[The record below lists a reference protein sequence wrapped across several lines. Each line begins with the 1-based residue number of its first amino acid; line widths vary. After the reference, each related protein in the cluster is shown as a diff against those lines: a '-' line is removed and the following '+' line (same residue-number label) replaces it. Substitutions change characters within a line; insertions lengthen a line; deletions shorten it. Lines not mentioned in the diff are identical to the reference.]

1 LKAETTKA
9 DEFSAFLDRLGRL
22 PTGFSRG
29 IYRGSPYGVTI
40 DRSTGW
46 TKLFARELGGR
57 EIFSFNLYCTPAGEI
72 HLRPCEM
79 SSAQVIDFV
88 RGFSADTSGWRNTP
102 RWPLRGV
109 DLL

>member
-1 LKAETTKA
+1 MKAEATKA

-29 IYRGSPYGVTI
+29 NYGGTPYGVTI

-57 EIFSFNLYCTPAGEI
+57 EIISFNLYRTPAGEI

-79 SSAQVIDFV
+79 SSARAIDFV
-88 RGFSADTSGWRNTP
+88 RGFAADTEHAALATGGS
-102 RWPLRGV
+102 
-109 DLL
+109 